1 MVSDIKGTVEDEA
14 KDDPRVGDKGL
25 ESVQKTDHGV
35 AGLVGYD
42 NKAPTSVEHLPP
54 VSWRLHS
61 SFCTRRSL

>member
-1 MVSDIKGTVEDEA
+1 MKDPETFIDIVTNIDEVVSDIKGTVEDEA

-42 NKAPTSVEHLPP
+42 NKPP
-54 VSWRLHS
+54 HP
-61 SFCTRRSL
+61 